1 MSYNDF
7 EGFFEN
13 EEEYGVDLNSQ
24 QLRAEIS
31 WLEDELERKREILT
45 LTLELENLQKIRAMK
60 ILEGE

>member
-13 EEEYGVDLNSQ
+13 EEDYVDLNSQ

>member
-1 MSYNDF
+1 MSYNDY

-13 EEEYGVDLNSQ
+13 EEDCVDLNSQ

>member
-13 EEEYGVDLNSQ
+13 EENDVDLNSQ

-31 WLEDELERKREILT
+31 WLEDELERKREILS

>member
-13 EEEYGVDLNSQ
+13 EEDDYVDLNSQ
-24 QLRAEIS
+24 QLRAQIS
-31 WLEDELERKREILT
+31 WLEDELERKRQILS

>member
-13 EEEYGVDLNSQ
+13 EEDYVDLNSQ

-31 WLEDELERKREILT
+31 WLEDELERKREILS